1 MPPRG
6 AGTRSDTSGT
16 SIKEKSPANSSQLA
30 SKPDKDKD
38 DKDKKPGSVSERS
51 NVKAGKMNAR
61 QFLSKK
67 ELQMLKKAKKAG
79 GKAWEEARAKI
90 RLKLTPPEHKS
101 KSARANTA
109 MPVNKLKRRM
119 QQAVP
124 RSCRISTEASI
135 SLAAVLDYAVSELI
149 DNACQAADLK
159 KQKTITPRHI
169 KLGVPQDESLA
180 ELFKGVT
187 IPQGGTVP
195 TFHPELAQ
203 GYKKRKAPQRPDD
216 SFKYGK
222 EYKETSSPSVNS
234 GKKGGTENSMKNK
247 SDDETSIDP
256 KKDKPGASSS
266 SPAEK

>member
-6 AGTRSDTSGT
+6 TGTRSDTSGT

-38 DKDKKPGSVSERS
+38 DKDKKPGSMSERS
-51 NVKAGKMNAR
+51 SVKAGKINAR

-124 RSCRISTEASI
+124 RNCRISTEASI
-135 SLAAVLDYAVSELI
+135 ALAAVLDYAVSELI

-203 GYKKRKAPQRPDD
+203 GYRKRKAPQRQDYEKFD
-216 SFKYGK
+216 K
-222 EYKETSSPSVNS
+222 ELKETSSPSVG